1 MKYVVTNCYCIG
13 GVWFDSE
20 PMDYDEAVE
29 VYKKIEKQ
37 AKRGLRPYFPD
48 LLDENNNVIM

>member
-1 MKYVVTNCYCIG
+1 MKYFITNCYCIG
-13 GVWFDSE
+13 GVWSYSE

-37 AKRGLRPYFPD
+37 AKRGLRPFPD
-48 LLDENNNVIM
+48 LLDEFSNIIM